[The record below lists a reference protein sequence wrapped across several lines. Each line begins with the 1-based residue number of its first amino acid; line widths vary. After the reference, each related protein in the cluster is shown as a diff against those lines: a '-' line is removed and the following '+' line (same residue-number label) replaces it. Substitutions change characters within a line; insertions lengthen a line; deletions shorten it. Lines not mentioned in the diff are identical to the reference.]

1 MSRQMQP
8 KRHSAKGM
16 FGNAAKT
23 TLCTR
28 NVMAGAAKA
37 TQCTRDVWQMQP
49 KPHSAQKWHGK
60 CSQNDT
66 VHKEL
71 YGFQHAETFIY
82 GQSLK
87 HLGTS
92 KLPLS
97 LGAKERATRASK
109 AHPHASPSCQ
119 RPWQAAASPPE
130 LHASTPPAPQASST
144 PDHSAAAVAS
154 CCWTLI
160 HCYHLYF
167 CHYCYCCFC
176 WDQWVREVARCVQE
190 AAAARWCVGRT
201 STSAGLGAQEYRQKS
216 WAGTC
221 VCEDL
226 GLRHLHEAQGAGKSR
241 CTQAHGSG
249 HARACYQCSR
259 AAHQEIPVRRW
270 LCRCLLGCC
279 CSCFLPHCLLPLLP
293 VLPLQQ
299 C

>member
-1 MSRQMQP
+1 
-8 KRHSAKGM
+8 M

-109 AHPHASPSCQ
+109 AHPHAS
-119 RPWQAAASPPE
+119 
-130 LHASTPPAPQASST
+130 
-144 PDHSAAAVAS
+144 
-154 CCWTLI
+154 
-160 HCYHLYF
+160 
-167 CHYCYCCFC
+167 
-176 WDQWVREVARCVQE
+176 
-190 AAAARWCVGRT
+190 
-201 STSAGLGAQEYRQKS
+201 
-216 WAGTC
+216 
-221 VCEDL
+221 
-226 GLRHLHEAQGAGKSR
+226 AQGR
-241 CTQAHGSG
+241 FTH
-249 HARACYQCSR
+249 
-259 AAHQEIPVRRW
+259 
-270 LCRCLLGCC
+270 
-279 CSCFLPHCLLPLLP
+279 
-293 VLPLQQ
+293 
-299 C
+299 